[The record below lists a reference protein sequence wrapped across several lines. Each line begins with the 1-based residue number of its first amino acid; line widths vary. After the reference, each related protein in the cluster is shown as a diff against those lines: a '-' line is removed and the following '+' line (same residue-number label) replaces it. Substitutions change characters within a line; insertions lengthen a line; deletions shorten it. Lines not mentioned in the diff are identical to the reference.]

1 MRETDSAVI
10 PFRSNGEVS
19 LIERHAQLLAPY
31 EIRNTPRGQPCP
43 WVDKDTKLIP
53 LGELPGVIAQLE
65 QSLRPATR
73 QDVKKA
79 VMALFGSFKVAG
91 VVLDPDAF
99 TAAMNAEL
107 AEFPVDVLQDAVRH
121 ARRTLKW
128 LPSIAEMIEIC
139 KEVGFPRR
147 DQLNIAKQMEREHR
161 RRAELAAEREERARK
176 NAELEARMPEYWVA
190 VEAELRARN
199 MPPEQVDMKMQDLR
213 MFPGVEFWQ
222 LVRAWEERNQDAA

>member
-1 MRETDSAVI
+1 
-10 PFRSNGEVS
+10 
-19 LIERHAQLLAPY
+19 
-31 EIRNTPRGQPCP
+31 
-43 WVDKDTKLIP
+43 
-53 LGELPGVIAQLE
+53 
-65 QSLRPATR
+65 
-73 QDVKKA
+73 
-79 VMALFGSFKVAG
+79 MALFGSFKVAG